1 MPRRRRARET
11 QLDLDWTASLRW
23 SDLPAELREEL
34 RTELLALLAQ
44 VARRDDGAG
53 GGRDE

>member
-34 RTELLALLAQ
+34 RTELHALLAQ